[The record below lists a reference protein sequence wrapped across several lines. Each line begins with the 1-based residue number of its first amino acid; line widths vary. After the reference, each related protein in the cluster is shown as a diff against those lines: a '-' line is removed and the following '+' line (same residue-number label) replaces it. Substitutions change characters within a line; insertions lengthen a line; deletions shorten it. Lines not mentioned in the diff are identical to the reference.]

1 VVALILEATAGGAS
15 TLIVDAEIVAVDRED
30 GNRLRAFQVGGR
42 HPCMHLDGTHNITNC
57 ATLIDL
63 LTNSSTV

>member
-42 HPCMHLDGTHNITNC
+42 HPCVHLDGIHNIADC
-57 ATLIDL
+57 APFIGLPTGSLAD
-63 LTNSSTV
+63 